1 MHTDICEWACTDIP
15 VGAPRVLPGSLA
27 AGKALPGDVQAL
39 AKGEWADAM
48 AAATAA
54 AEHARLAQEASN
66 AAERF
71 ARAGTSQQVGLPR
84 HGLTSCFLI
93 HAGRASSVLQG
104 HRRSQMPIGCC
115 SSKECGS
122 ILTICR
128 GVQENG
134 AAPHEEAAA
143 KPNLSATQ
151 NSTPDDLDI
160 AVSSCSAWSTQQAYS
175 DIAHN
180 MSV

>member
-1 MHTDICEWACTDIP
+1 MFGSVHATDIA

-71 ARAGTSQQVGLPR
+71 ARAGTSQQVGAAQ
-84 HGLTSCFLI
+84 T
-93 HAGRASSVLQG
+93 
-104 HRRSQMPIGCC
+104 GCMVFV
-115 SSKECGS
+115 KQF
-122 ILTICR
+122 R
-128 GVQENG
+128 Q
-134 AAPHEEAAA
+134 AA
-143 KPNLSATQ
+143 
-151 NSTPDDLDI
+151 
-160 AVSSCSAWSTQQAYS
+160 CC
-175 DIAHN
+175 
-180 MSV
+180 